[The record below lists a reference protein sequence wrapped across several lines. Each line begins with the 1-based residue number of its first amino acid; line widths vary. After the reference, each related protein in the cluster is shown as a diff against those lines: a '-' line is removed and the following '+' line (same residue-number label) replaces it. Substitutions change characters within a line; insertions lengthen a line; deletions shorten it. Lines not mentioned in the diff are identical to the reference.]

1 MRIYGFALLPVLA
14 FSGNSL
20 ADGFPTEETVRF
32 VLNCMAG
39 LGAQTDEN
47 LYTCICRHDVIA
59 KSMSYEE
66 YEGAMTFERN
76 QEMPGDRG
84 GFVRDN
90 KLAKEDDKKLQKAR
104 VEADA
109 QCPVVKHVKRPPVTK
124 QN

>member
-1 MRIYGFALLPVLA
+1 MRVYSVVLLSFLAL
-14 FSGNSL
+14 SGNSL

-32 VLNCMAG
+32 VLNCMAD

-66 YEGAMTFERN
+66 YVGAMTFERN
-76 QEMPGDRG
+76 KEMPGDRG

-90 KLAKEDDKKLQKAR
+90 KLAKKDDEKLQKVR

-124 QN
+124 QD